1 MKVGNLVRVKRDNLN
16 ALGLCVSYVYHMHDV
31 STKIWH
37 VELVA
42 NPPKPTHSRYL
53 EEELEIVSESR

>member
-1 MKVGNLVRVKRDNLN
+1 MKIGDLVRVKRHNLN
-16 ALGLCVSYVYHMHDV
+16 ALGLCVSYNYHMHGV

-37 VELVA
+37 VELLAGQSGPVW
-42 NPPKPTHSRYL
+42 RYL